1 MDEHETAGGVMAT
14 DTVPQPPYSPE
25 LLADLHAGNMPA
37 QLSRRLWPQ
46 VRRDPNAMRYLRSL
60 DRVNGDLRALGRDD
74 RIVHPMPAEVT
85 ARLERM
91 IDDLVNTPDPSER
104 MATVHRLH
112 PDRANPAATAPMPAV
127 SPFDTGELTATD
139 LDPIESDLIETYT
152 DSDYFDGAPRD
163 PAPWTT
169 RLRWITA
176 VAAAVALVAGAFVAA
191 DALRGDDAPPMADP
205 APLRLTDDLTS
216 TTVLS
221 ALGRYD
227 ATGPLATRE
236 TLTGCLAGAGL
247 DRAILGSRDVIYGG
261 QDAALV
267 LLTGPEAPTITAV
280 VLGADCTPDDPRVL
294 ANTDIG

>member
-25 LLADLHAGNMPA
+25 LLADLHAGNMPE

-85 ARLERM
+85 ARLERV

-139 LDPIESDLIETYT
+139 LDPIET
-152 DSDYFDGAPRD
+152 DSDSDDFDGTPRE
-163 PAPWTT
+163 PAPWTA

-191 DALRGDDAPPMADP
+191 DALRGNDATPMADP
-205 APLRLTDDLTS
+205 APLRLTGDLSS

-227 ATGPLATRE
+227 VTGPLAARE
-236 TLTGCLAGAGL
+236 TLTGCLAAAGL
-247 DRAILGSRDVIYGG
+247 DRAILGSRDVIFGG
-261 QDAALV
+261 QNAALV

-280 VLGADCTPDDPRVL
+280 VLGTDCTPDDPRLL
-294 ANTDIG
+294 ANADIG

>member
-1 MDEHETAGGVMAT
+1 MAT

-25 LLADLHAGNMPA
+25 LLADLHAGNMPD

-60 DRVNGDLRALGRDD
+60 DRVNGDLRALGRDE
-74 RIVHPMPAEVT
+74 RVVHPMPAEVT
-85 ARLERM
+85 ARLERV
-91 IDDLVNTPDPSER
+91 IDDLANTPDPSER

-112 PDRANPAATAPMPAV
+112 PDRATPAATAPMPAV
-127 SPFDTGELTATD
+127 PPFDTGELTATD
-139 LDPIESDLIETYT
+139 LDPISDDTIETDG
-152 DSDYFDGAPRD
+152 DSDDFDDAPRE

-176 VAAAVALVAGAFVAA
+176 AAAAVALLAGAFVAA
-191 DALRGDDAPPMADP
+191 DALRGNDTAPKADP
-205 APLRLTDDLTS
+205 APLRLTEDLSS

-227 ATGPLATRE
+227 ATGPLAARE
-236 TLTGCLAGAGL
+236 TLTGCLAAAGL
-247 DRAILGSRDVIYGG
+247 DRAILGSRDVVFGG
-261 QDAALV
+261 QNAALV
-267 LLTGPEAPTITAV
+267 LLTGPEAPAITAV